1 MLSSIEK
8 AYRPD
13 LNGLRGL
20 SVLLVL
26 FFHLDLEYFK
36 GGFLGV
42 DVFFVLSGYFISK
55 NILFDIEN
63 KKFSFLVFYQKRI
76 RRLFPALFTTL
87 LLTLVAGYFYL
98 TANNYERLASSAQ
111 YSVFSLSNF
120 FFYLETGYFDTSSKL
135 KPLLHMWSLSVEEQ
149 FYLFWPLLLFIIC

>member
-1 MLSSIEK
+1 MLSSMEK

-36 GGFLGV
+36 AGFLGV

-76 RRLFPALFTTL
+76 RRLFPALFTTC
-87 LLTLVAGYFYL
+87 
-98 TANNYERLASSAQ
+98 S
-111 YSVFSLSNF
+111 
-120 FFYLETGYFDTSSKL
+120 
-135 KPLLHMWSLSVEEQ
+135 
-149 FYLFWPLLLFIIC
+149 